1 MTSTQVN
8 QTSTNTEVGV
18 VPGSEAD
25 SVGPALRRLREA
37 KHITPAEAC
46 RRLKFS
52 QRQLEA
58 LESEQWDKLPT
69 GMSLRGFVK
78 NYARYLETDVD
89 AILTLLDNQIGPPPS
104 VFVAP
109 TARRT
114 PPPTDLHAQEDL
126 PRRPWGWLLVIL
138 IVVFVAAFYAID
150 RGWVPDSWLI
160 FDWLKSLKS

>member
-1 MTSTQVN
+1 M
-8 QTSTNTEVGV
+8 TNTQATPTEA
-18 VPGSEAD
+18 EAD
-25 SVGPALRRLREA
+25 AVQALESDTIGPALRRLREA
-37 KHITPAEAC
+37 RRITPAEAC

-52 QRQLEA
+52 QRQLDA
-58 LESEQWDKLPT
+58 LENEQWDQLPT

-89 AILTLLDNQIGPPPS
+89 AMVTLLDNQIGPPPS
-104 VFVAP
+104 VFAAP
-109 TARRT
+109 SPRRT

-138 IVVFVAAFYAID
+138 VVVFVAAFYAID